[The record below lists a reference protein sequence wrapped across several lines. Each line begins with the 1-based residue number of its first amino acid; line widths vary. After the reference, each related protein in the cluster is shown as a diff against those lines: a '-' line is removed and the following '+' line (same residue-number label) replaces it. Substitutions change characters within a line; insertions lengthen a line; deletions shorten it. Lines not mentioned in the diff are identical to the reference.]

1 MIKEDNLASLKSNV
15 GELEI
20 DKLKNVSSSLNRL
33 KGKVYEL
40 DVNELATAPVYFK
53 KSSNAVDKKVA
64 KKDVYDELLKS

>member
-40 DVNELATAPVYFK
+40 DVNELAIYFK
-53 KSSNAVDKKVA
+53 KSSNAVDKNVA

>member
-33 KGKVYEL
+33 KSKVYEL

-53 KSSNAVDKKVA
+53 KSSNAVDKNVA

>member
-20 DKLKNVSSSLNRL
+20 DKLKNVSSSLHRL

-40 DVNELATAPVYFK
+40 DFNELATAPVYFK
-53 KSSNAVDKKVA
+53 KSSNAVDKNVA